1 MLFLKQLSAGHLFS
15 SNRRITHAVRVNC
28 PLHKT
33 MEVFTALKI
42 SLTQTK
48 INLKY
53 REN

>member
-42 SLTQTK
+42 LLTQTK